1 MPAPGIHHHCLS
13 ADPNNTAALRH
24 ENLEQ
29 PMGATITTDKKVAAF
44 VHANGDTVYFTFE
57 ETYEKNVT
65 PHTPNW
71 GARAVG
77 NYDDV
82 MLSVMRS
89 AAGTEGG
96 GLQTR
101 SGYTTPELYLQSW
114 RRAFKAPVPMP
125 DQEIEIS
132 LGGTSFRAPIEDEDV
147 DPAIAALTKIGRQD
161 LIDALRAGPITLQLH
176 ADIDII
182 IALYGVRTQ
191 LPLWKILRNGP
202 PYGSGAESLA
212 PAKRKAPVMAPTV
225 VAYRVDQYNVLVSV
239 GGSPYQHMGWDYSA
253 VGQYILEIVLPL
265 ELRCDGAA
273 KAMINAF
280 RDKLS
285 AAPPLP
291 ESTTITVTP
300 AAGQSSY
307 QIDSACQ
314 LAVKLGVASEKA
326 HTPQTYKVTFGDVKA
341 AEAEYQLSTL
351 QACQTEWT
359 LALNDDAAAATLLSG
374 PAQSY
379 TEQAALF

>member
-1 MPAPGIHHHCLS
+1 MPAPGIHHLCLS
-13 ADPNNTAALRH
+13 AGLNNRAALRH

-44 VHANGDTVYFTFE
+44 VRANGDIVYFTFE

-65 PHTPNW
+65 PHTPSW

-77 NYDDV
+77 TYEDV

-101 SGYTTPELYLQSW
+101 SGHTTPELYLQSW

-125 DQEIEIS
+125 DQEIEIT

-147 DPAIAALTKIGRQD
+147 DPAVAALTKIGRQD
-161 LIDALRAGPITLQLH
+161 LIDALRAGPVTLQLH

-182 IALYGVRTQ
+182 IALYGVRTR
-191 LPLWKILRNGP
+191 LPLWKILRYDP
-202 PYGSGAESLA
+202 PHGSGAEYLA
-212 PAKRKAPVMAPTV
+212 PAKRNAPVMAPTV
-225 VAYRVDQYNVLVSV
+225 DAYRIDQYNVLVSI
-239 GGSPYQHMGWDYSA
+239 GGAPYQHMGWDYSA

-273 KAMINAF
+273 KKMIGAF
-280 RDKLS
+280 RDKLT
-285 AAPPLP
+285 AASPLP

-300 AAGQSSY
+300 AAGDSSY
-307 QIDSACQ
+307 RIGSARE
-314 LAVKLGVASEKA
+314 LAVKLGISSDKASVPE
-326 HTPQTYKVTFGDVKA
+326 TFNVTFGDVKT
-341 AEAEYQLSTL
+341 AEAEYPLSTL
-351 QACQTEWT
+351 QASQIEWT
-359 LALNDDAAAATLLSG
+359 LALNDDAADATLLSA
-374 PAQSY
+374 PTQAYS
-379 TEQAALF
+379 EQAALF

>member
-1 MPAPGIHHHCLS
+1 
-13 ADPNNTAALRH
+13 
-24 ENLEQ
+24 
-29 PMGATITTDKKVAAF
+29 MGATITTDKKVAAF
-44 VHANGDTVYFTFE
+44 VRPNGDIVYFSFE
-57 ETYEKNVT
+57 KSFEKNCT

-77 NYDDV
+77 TYEDV

-101 SGYTTPELYLQSW
+101 SGCTTPELYLQSW
-114 RRAFKAPVPMP
+114 RREFKAPVPMP

-132 LGGTSFRAPIEDEDV
+132 LGGTSFRAPIEDEEV
-147 DPAIAALTKIGRQD
+147 DYAIDALTNIGRQD
-161 LIDALRAGPITLQLH
+161 LIDALRAGPVTLQLH
-176 ADIDII
+176 ADIDVI
-182 IALYGVRTQ
+182 IALYGVRTK
-191 LPLWKILRNGP
+191 LSLWKILKDGP
-202 PYGSGAESLA
+202 PHGSGAAHLA
-212 PAKRKAPVMAPTV
+212 PAKRNAPVMAPTV
-225 VAYRVDQYNVLVSV
+225 DAYRVDQYNVLVSI

-273 KAMINAF
+273 KKMIDAF
-280 RDKLS
+280 RDKLT

-300 AAGQSSY
+300 AAGESAY
-307 QIDSACQ
+307 RIDSACQ
-314 LAVKLGVASEKA
+314 LAVKLGIASEKA
-326 HTPQTYKVTFGDVKA
+326 SAPQTYKVTFGDVKA
-341 AEAEYQLSTL
+341 AGAEYQLSTL
-351 QACQTEWT
+351 QASQIEWA
-359 LALNDDAAAATLLSG
+359 LALNDHAANPALL
-374 PAQSY
+374 PAPVQAY